1 MPSFFVVLSVCSVPY
16 LEGGENGWRRAYEGK
31 GMLVTEQKDV
41 KNGRGGGITPPLCPE
56 AVT

>member
-41 KNGRGGGITPPLCPE
+41 KNGRGGGESPHPS
-56 AVT
+56 VQKQ